1 MTTAY
6 FDAAS
11 LPAAVERPA
20 LRRSPT
26 LTRALRDLLAK
37 KDDRLLRDIGLTRE
51 DILGLEETAR
61 ADWRRTR
68 ETWNL

>member
-20 LRRSPT
+20 LRRSAT

-51 DILGLEETAR
+51 DILGLEETAQ